1 MTKKWMRI
9 IHRYLGFFLIG
20 VMIVYSLS
28 GVILIFRNTDFLKSE
43 TKVEKTIKPNLRGE
57 ALGRALKI
65 KRFRVEKTK
74 GDLVLFKNGQYNK
87 ATGLAQYTNKE
98 LPYVL
103 NRMTHLHKATSAE
116 PLFWLNVFS
125 GVSLF
130 FFAISSFWMFMPKTK
145 IFKKGMYFTAFGVV
159 LTLIMLFI

>member
-1 MTKKWMRI
+1 MTSKWMRI

-28 GVILIFRNTDFLKSE
+28 GVILIFRNTDFLKSKTE
-43 TKVEKTIKPNLRGE
+43 VEKTIKPNLGGE
-57 ALGRALKI
+57 ALGRSLKI
-65 KRFRVEKTK
+65 KRFKVEKVK
-74 GDLVLFKNGQYNK
+74 GDLILFKNGQYNK
-87 ATGLAQYTNKE
+87 TTGVANYTKAE

-103 NRMTHLHKATSAE
+103 NRMTHLHKATSQE

-130 FFAISSFWMFMPKTK
+130 FFAVSSFWMFMPKTK

>member
-20 VMIVYSLS
+20 IMIVYSLS
-28 GVILIFRNTDFLKSE
+28 GVVLVFRDTDFLKKE
-43 TKVEKTIKPNLRGE
+43 NTVEKTIKPNLKGE
-57 ALGRALKI
+57 QLGRALKI
-65 KRFRVEKTK
+65 KQFKPTK
-74 GDLVLFKNGQYNK
+74 IEGDIVLFKNGEYNK
-87 ATGLAQYTNKE
+87 KTGLAKYTSKE

-103 NRMTHLHKATSAE
+103 GRMTHLHKAKSSE
-116 PLFWLNVFS
+116 PLFWLNVFF

-145 IFKKGMYFTAFGVV
+145 IFKKGMYFTVFGVV
-159 LTLIMLFI
+159 LTFILLFI

>member
-28 GVILIFRNTDFLKSE
+28 GIVLIFRNTDFLKSE
-43 TKVEKTIKPNLRGE
+43 IAVEKTIKPNLKGE
-57 ALGRALKI
+57 AIGRALKI
-65 KRFRVEKTK
+65 KRFRAEKTE
-74 GDLVLFKNGQYNK
+74 GDLILFKNGQYNK
-87 ATGLAQYTNKE
+87 TTGLAKYTNKE
-98 LPYVL
+98 LPYML
-103 NRMTHLHKATSAE
+103 DRMTHLHKATSAE
-116 PLFWLNVFS
+116 PLFWLNVFC

-145 IFKKGMYFTAFGVV
+145 IFKKGMFFTVFGVV
-159 LTLIMLFI
+159 LTLIMLFL

>member
-1 MTKKWMRI
+1 MRI

-28 GVILIFRNTDFLKSE
+28 GIVLIFRNTDFLRSE
-43 TKVEKTIKPNLRGE
+43 TTIEKTIRPNLRGE
-57 ALGRALKI
+57 DLGRALKM
-65 KRFRVEKTK
+65 KRFRVEKTE
-74 GDLVLFKNGQYNK
+74 GDLILFKDGQYNK
-87 ATGLAQYTNKE
+87 ATGLAKYTNKE

-103 NRMTHLHKATSAE
+103 DRMTHLHKATSDH

-159 LTLIMLFI
+159 LTLIMLFV